1 MSLDQVQ
8 PGLVS
13 VVDRWVKVNMGGL
26 DVRPTHVAASFLFFS
41 EKNLKHYRILL
52 LFFSSLV
59 DYLCITN
66 GDGMLKKKLMGTAG
80 GFT

>member
-26 DVRPTHVAASFLFFS
+26 DVRPTHVAASFLFFFS
-41 EKNLKHYRILL
+41 DEKSSAQYSLL
-52 LFFSSLV
+52 GFIAYYELFIRKF
-59 DYLCITN
+59 Y
-66 GDGMLKKKLMGTAG
+66 
-80 GFT
+80 